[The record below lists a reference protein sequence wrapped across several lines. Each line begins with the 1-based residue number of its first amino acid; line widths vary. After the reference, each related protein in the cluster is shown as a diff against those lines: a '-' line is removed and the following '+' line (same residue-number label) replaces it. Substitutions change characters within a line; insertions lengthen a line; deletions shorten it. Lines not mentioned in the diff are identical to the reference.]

1 MRSCRRFL
9 PANRRT
15 VFVLKPR
22 LRGLLARFL
31 STGMVF
37 LPLFLLFPTVKPL
50 ASQKLEAKRGNKRI
64 KIIVDRLRQDLSI
77 QEDVLISVVS
87 DNKRLVSVERCKKQ
101 RSAFVLSV
109 DENFLSTLNDT
120 ELTAAIAHELGHV
133 WIFTHHPYLQ
143 TELLANQIAL
153 KVVTRESLE
162 KVYEKVWKDKGTKG
176 NLKDFLGEETA
187 AGLKSELHVK
197 SLPKIADQLTE
208 K

>member
-15 VFVLKPR
+15 VFVLKTS

-87 DNKRLVSVERCKKQ
+87 DNKRLVSVERSKKQ

-109 DENFLSTLNDT
+109 DEKFLSTLNDT

-153 KVVTRESLE
+153 KVVTQR
-162 KVYEKVWKDKGTKG
+162 VWKRFTKKFGRTKG
-176 NLKDFLGEETA
+176 LRA
-187 AGLKSELHVK
+187 
-197 SLPKIADQLTE
+197 I
-208 K
+208 